1 MSARNDIWSMG
12 TPNILL
18 EKQAEDQKSLVL
30 RLRAIKRETADIASF
45 ELADPEGHDLPGFTA
60 GAHINVRVSD
70 EIQRQY
76 SLCNDP
82 AERNRYVIA
91 VLREAG
97 GRGGS
102 AAMHALAEGATLVV
116 SAPLNR
122 FPLAG
127 KEARFHLL
135 LAGGIGVTPMMA
147 MIPEL
152 EARQCRWRLHYC
164 TKSRDCAAFVDQLQ
178 PFILDNKVQLHHD
191 GGNPERGLNIGRM
204 LSQFEIG
211 THLYFC
217 GPPGF
222 MRAVK
227 DAVGAWPP
235 HNVHC
240 EYFTAPIEQASTI
253 NTPFQIKISKSGQV
267 FDVPADK
274 SIVSI
279 LRENNFH
286 IETDCEE
293 GYCGT
298 CITRY
303 VEGEPEH
310 RDTVLSAGE
319 REKYVMIC
327 CARSRSPILV
337 LDP

>member
-1 MSARNDIWSMG
+1 MSSRSIASQQVR
-12 TPNILL
+12 
-18 EKQAEDQKSLVL
+18 EDPTLPL
-30 RLRAIKRETADIASF
+30 RIRAIRHETADIASF
-45 ELADPEGHDLPGFTA
+45 ELVDPEGRDLPAFSA
-60 GAHINVRVSD
+60 GAHLNVRVS
-70 EIQRQY
+70 EHVQRQY

-82 AERNRYVIA
+82 KERNRYVIA
-91 VLREAG
+91 VLHERA

-102 AAMHALAEGATLVV
+102 AAMHALAEGQTLMV

-127 KEARFHLL
+127 KEARSHLL

-147 MIPEL
+147 MISEL
-152 EARQCRWRLHYC
+152 EARQCRWHMHYC
-164 TKSRDCAAFVDQLQ
+164 TKSSDGTAFMDRLQ
-178 PFILDNKVQLHHD
+178 PFVLAEKVQLHHD
-191 GGNPERGLNIGRM
+191 GGNPEKGLDIART

-211 THLYFC
+211 THVYFC

-222 MRAVK
+222 MRAAK
-227 DAVGAWPP
+227 AATGAWPP
-235 HNVHC
+235 HNVHY
-240 EYFTAPIEQASTI
+240 EYFEAAMDQSSAV
-253 NTPFQIKISKSGQV
+253 NRPFQVKIQKSGQV

-274 SIVSI
+274 SIVSV
-279 LRENNFH
+279 LREQHFD

-303 VEGEPEH
+303 LEGEPEH
-310 RDTVLSAGE
+310 RDTVLSEDE
-319 REKYVMIC
+319 RQKYVMIC
-327 CARSRSPILV
+327 CARSKTPILV

>member
-1 MSARNDIWSMG
+1 MDQAREDGS
-12 TPNILL
+12 LL
-18 EKQAEDQKSLVL
+18 LHI
-30 RLRAIKRETADIASF
+30 RAIRHETADIASF
-45 ELADPEGHDLPGFTA
+45 ELTDPERRNLPAFTA

-70 EIQRQY
+70 GIRRQY

-82 AERNRYVIA
+82 KERNRYVIA
-91 VLREAG
+91 VLRERE

-102 AAMHALAEGATLVV
+102 AAMHALAEGGMLAV
-116 SAPLNR
+116 SPPLNR

-147 MIPEL
+147 MIAEL
-152 EARQCRWRLHYC
+152 EARQCRWQMHYC
-164 TKSRDCAAFVDQLQ
+164 TKSRDCTAFIDQLQ
-178 PFILDNKVQLHHD
+178 PFLLSSKVQLHHD
-191 GGNPERGLNIGRM
+191 GGNPERGLDIGRT

-222 MRAVK
+222 MRAAK

-240 EYFTAPIEQASTI
+240 EYFEAAVDESSSV
-253 NTPFQIKISKSGQV
+253 NMPFQIKIQKSGQV
-267 FDVPADK
+267 FDIPADK
-274 SIVSI
+274 SIVSV
-279 LRENNFH
+279 LREHEFE

-303 VEGEPEH
+303 
-310 RDTVLSAGE
+310 
-319 REKYVMIC
+319 
-327 CARSRSPILV
+327 
-337 LDP
+337 

>member
-1 MSARNDIWSMG
+1 MSARPDIFEMG
-12 TPNILL
+12 SANTLL
-18 EKQAEDQKSLVL
+18 ENQAEDQKRLEL
-30 RLRAIKRETADIASF
+30 RVRAIKRETADIACF
-45 ELADPEGHDLPGFTA
+45 ELVDPQGQDLPRFAA
-60 GAHINVRVSD
+60 GAHINVRLSD

-91 VLREAG
+91 VLKEPG

-102 AAMHALAEGATLVV
+102 LAMHELAEGRMLVV

-147 MIPEL
+147 MVAEL
-152 EARQCRWRLHYC
+152 EARQCRWHLHYC
-164 TKSRDCAAFVDQLQ
+164 TKSRACSAFIDQLQ
-178 PFILDNKVQLHHD
+178 PLILDNKVQLHHD
-191 GGNPERGLNIGRM
+191 GGNPERGLNIGRT

-211 THLYFC
+211 THVYFC

-240 EYFTAPIEQASTI
+240 EYFTAPIEQASTS
-253 NTPFQIKISKSGQV
+253 NMPFQIKIQKSGQV

-303 VEGEPEH
+303 LEGEPEH

-327 CARSRSPILV
+327 CARSKSPTLV

>member
-1 MSARNDIWSMG
+1 MSSRSIASQQVR
-12 TPNILL
+12 
-18 EKQAEDQKSLVL
+18 EDPTLPL
-30 RLRAIKRETADIASF
+30 RIRAIRHETADIASF
-45 ELADPEGHDLPGFTA
+45 ELVDPEGRDLPAFSA
-60 GAHINVRVSD
+60 GAHLNVRVSQHV
-70 EIQRQY
+70 QRQY

-82 AERNRYVIA
+82 KERNRYVIA
-91 VLREAG
+91 VLHERA

-102 AAMHALAEGATLVV
+102 AAMHALAEGQTLMV

-127 KEARFHLL
+127 KEARSHLL

-152 EARQCRWRLHYC
+152 EARQCRWHMHYC
-164 TKSRDCAAFVDQLQ
+164 TKNSDGTAFMDRLQ
-178 PFILDNKVQLHHD
+178 PFVLAEKVQLHHD
-191 GGNPERGLNIGRM
+191 GGNPEKGLDIART
-204 LSQFEIG
+204 LRQFEIG
-211 THLYFC
+211 THVYFC

-222 MRAVK
+222 MRAAK
-227 DAVGAWPP
+227 AAASAWPP
-235 HNVHC
+235 HNVHF
-240 EYFTAPIEQASTI
+240 EYFEAATDQSSAV
-253 NTPFQIKISKSGQV
+253 NRPFQVKIQKSGQV

-274 SIVSI
+274 SIVSV
-279 LRENNFH
+279 LREQDFD

-303 VEGEPEH
+303 LEGEPEH
-310 RDTVLSAGE
+310 RDTVLSEDE
-319 REKYVMIC
+319 RGKYVMIC
-327 CARSRSPILV
+327 CARSKTPILV